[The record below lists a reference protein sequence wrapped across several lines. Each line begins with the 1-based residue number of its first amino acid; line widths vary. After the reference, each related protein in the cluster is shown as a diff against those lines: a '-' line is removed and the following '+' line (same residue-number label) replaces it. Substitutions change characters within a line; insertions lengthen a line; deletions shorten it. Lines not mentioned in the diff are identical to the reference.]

1 MVGVQVVNACR
12 KQTDLEHDK
21 CILMV
26 NHVAV
31 FTLFW
36 PSQTSVKLGLR
47 PFSIAVAFPA
57 RVERPILITWKISR
71 TGTPRKLNVVLLS
84 WHVCEQPGRQKMHK
98 LRQLQRKLSDVR
110 STCAGKATAMENGL

>member
-1 MVGVQVVNACR
+1 MRGIYPQKIFKMVGVQVVILVNACR

-21 CILMV
+21 CVLMV

-47 PFSIAVAFPA
+47 PFSIAVALPA
-57 RVERPILITWKISR
+57 RVERPILIT
-71 TGTPRKLNVVLLS
+71 
-84 WHVCEQPGRQKMHK
+84 
-98 LRQLQRKLSDVR
+98 
-110 STCAGKATAMENGL
+110 

>member
-1 MVGVQVVNACR
+1 MRGIYPQKIFKMVGVQVVNACR
-12 KQTDLEHDK
+12 KQTDLEYDK

-47 PFSIAVAFPA
+47 PFSIAVALPA
-57 RVERPILITWKISR
+57 RVERPILIT
-71 TGTPRKLNVVLLS
+71 
-84 WHVCEQPGRQKMHK
+84 
-98 LRQLQRKLSDVR
+98 
-110 STCAGKATAMENGL
+110 